1 MKFGPVATRAAVGAY
16 LAHSLQIAEGRRL
29 RKGALLT
36 NDDVAAIAAAGVP
49 EIAVARL
56 DPGDMH
62 EDEAAREIA
71 AALATGGIRADA
83 AATGRVNLFAT
94 AAGLFHANRAAIDR
108 INSIDAGITLATLP
122 DLQAVSAGRMV
133 ATVKIIPYAVAG
145 NAVAGARAA
154 ANGALALHAYKPR
167 RVGVVQTQ
175 LPALKASAMDKTMRV
190 LAGRLAASGSVVAGE
205 LRVAH
210 DGPAVAAAIA
220 QLLPTSDMAIVFG
233 ASAISDIADV
243 IPQGVRLAGGRI
255 EHFGMPVD
263 PGNLLLVAEVSGK
276 AVLGAPGCA
285 RSPAEN
291 GFDWVLARLI
301 AGVPVRSADI
311 AAMGVGGLLMEIGL
325 RGLPR
330 EASPGRKIAAV
341 ILAAGSSR
349 RMGANKL
356 LATIGGKAL
365 VRHVAEAATRS
376 GAAETIVVTGHERER
391 IESELAGLKV
401 RFVLNGEHASGMAS
415 SLKAGI
421 AALPAAVAGAVV
433 LLGDMPEVSVDMI
446 DRLIAAAGDGSK
458 IAIATH
464 NGVRGNPVLW
474 PRRFFAEFA
483 ALTGDEGARALIAEH
498 GDEVVAVELGDA
510 AARDIDTRAAL
521 AAAGGTIPGET

>member
-1 MKFGPVATRAAVGAY
+1 MKFGPVATSLAVGAY
-16 LAHSLQIAEGRRL
+16 LAHSLQIAGGRRL

-36 NDDVAAIAAAGVP
+36 EVDVAAIAAAGVH

-71 AALATGGIRADA
+71 AALATVGIRAEA

-94 AAGLFHANRAAIDR
+94 AAGLFRANRAAIDR
-108 INSIDAGITLATLP
+108 INSIDPGITLATLP
-122 DLQAVSAGRMV
+122 DLQAVHAGRMV

-145 NAVAGARAA
+145 DAAAGVRAA
-154 ANGALALHAYKPR
+154 AKGALALHAYTPKR
-167 RVGVVQTQ
+167 IGVVQTT
-175 LPALKASAMDKTMRV
+175 LPSLKASAMDKTMRV
-190 LAGRLAASGSVVAGE
+190 LAGRLAASGSTVAGE

-210 DGPAVAAAIA
+210 EGPAVAAAIA
-220 QLLPTSDMAIVFG
+220 RLLPDSDMAIVFG

-276 AVLGAPGCA
+276 PVLGAPGCA

-291 GFDWVLARLI
+291 GFDWVLQRLI

-330 EASPGRKIAAV
+330 EKLPPAQVAAI
-341 ILAAGSSR
+341 ILAAGSSQ

-356 LATIGGKAL
+356 LARIGGKAL
-365 VRHVAEAATRS
+365 VRHVAEAATHS
-376 GAAETIVVTGHERER
+376 GAAETVVVTGHERER
-391 IESELAGLKV
+391 IESELAGLEV
-401 RFVLNGEHASGMAS
+401 RFIHNSAHASGMAS

-421 AALPAAVAGAVV
+421 AALPAAVAGAIV
-433 LLGDMPEVSVDMI
+433 LLGDMPEVSAEMI

-474 PRRFFAEFA
+474 PRRFFPEFA
-483 ALTGDEGARALIAEH
+483 ALSGDAGARSLIAEH
-498 GDEVVAVELGDA
+498 GDEVIAVELGEA
-510 AARDIDTRAAL
+510 AARDIDTPEAL
-521 AAAGGTIPGET
+521 AEAGGELPDRH